1 MKPIRI
7 DAEVRE
13 IGPLTFVVA
22 GTADTDEKGDDYKY
36 AGSTERY
43 DVEIRGDVLSGVHNY
58 TNAMRLGT
66 RVKLTIEVM
75 EEP

>member
-1 MKPIRI
+1 MASKEAPAFRHG
-7 DAEVRE
+7 E
-13 IGPLTFVVA
+13 
-22 GTADTDEKGDDYKY
+22 
-36 AGSTERY
+36 GSH
-43 DVEIRGDVLSGVHNY
+43 IRGDVLSGVHNY